1 MVAVAASYEEGD
13 GGGGIE
19 EGSGGA
25 TGEGRREMQTRVNG
39 KGCEKE
45 RDVERANLP
54 STVEPRKRAECFEP
68 ANACMCGPLTV
79 KGTHA
84 RGAQTKKQPMRSCK

>member
-45 RDVERANLP
+45 RDVEAPSQPKIFPLPPITSNL
-54 STVEPRKRAECFEP
+54 STYAWSIKCR
-68 ANACMCGPLTV
+68 
-79 KGTHA
+79 
-84 RGAQTKKQPMRSCK
+84 